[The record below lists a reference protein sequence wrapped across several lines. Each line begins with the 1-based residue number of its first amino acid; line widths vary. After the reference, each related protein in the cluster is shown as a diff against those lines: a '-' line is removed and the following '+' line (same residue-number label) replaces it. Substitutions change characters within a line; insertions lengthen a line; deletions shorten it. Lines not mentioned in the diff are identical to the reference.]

1 MPDAAM
7 DLTRPLPV
15 GSVGRLSS
23 GWWGMWCVI
32 ATEAALFAY
41 LLFSYFYIA
50 AQAHAPWPPD
60 GPPKLGIALAGTVIL
75 LAASGTVWWGER
87 GIMNGRPGQLRLGL
101 AATLVLGVVFLGLQL
116 LEWSHKSFTPAKNVY
131 GSLFFTITGFHMVHV
146 AAGLLMLLVLL
157 VWSFMGYFDQRR
169 HSALSIGAIYWHF
182 VTAVWLAVF
191 ATLYLSPYAGVS
203 A

>member
-1 MPDAAM
+1 
-7 DLTRPLPV
+7 V
-15 GSVGRLSS
+15 
-23 GWWGMWCVI
+23 
-32 ATEAALFAY
+32 LF
-41 LLFSYFYIA
+41 
-50 AQAHAPWPPD
+50 
-60 GPPKLGIALAGTVIL
+60 V
-75 LAASGTVWWGER
+75 
-87 GIMNGRPGQLRLGL
+87 
-101 AATLVLGVVFLGLQL
+101 GLQL
-116 LEWSHKSFTPAKNVY
+116 FEWSHKPFTLAANVY

-146 AAGLLMLLVLL
+146 VVGLLMLLVLL